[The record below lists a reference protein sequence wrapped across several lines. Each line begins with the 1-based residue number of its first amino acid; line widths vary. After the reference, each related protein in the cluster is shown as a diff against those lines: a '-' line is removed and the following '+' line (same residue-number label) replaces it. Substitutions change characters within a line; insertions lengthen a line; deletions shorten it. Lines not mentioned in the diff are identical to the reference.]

1 MSTWTQHGSAWCFG
15 VEQWDQLFQRSINQ
29 SFFDSTLAVWEVG
42 FNRHLVLTKIEC
54 VLRILFVF
62 RSLKSFQQVF

>member
-1 MSTWTQHGSAWCFG
+1 MDRHGVLVLSNGISFSKG
-15 VEQWDQLFQRSINQ
+15 PSINR
-29 SFFDSTLAVWEVG
+29 FFDSTLAVWEVG